1 MMTKPAR
8 NKFFCGLAILLFMS
22 ALQAAELNHADHA
35 DHPDHVPLGKSASLS
50 FADIYLNALNNAPEI
65 LERDIRQQ
73 QAQSYDAIADN
84 WISDRPSLALSYVDD
99 TALDNIGLREIE
111 YAIQLQLKRPSEIN
125 NGRILSDSYLEQ
137 SQAWEQ
143 SLAHYIA
150 GRVRSVLAD
159 ISEAEVNLVLEQ
171 QATRNA
177 EDLLNISNSLFEAG
191 ELSRLDVM
199 QAENLLLNQRR
210 IELEAEAMLVDAERT
225 YEVLTGLNIRPD
237 YLYTETLSEDEEIP
251 DTHPQLLYLQSD
263 IHLAD
268 ANINMAEAQAR
279 GAPTISLGSRRQR
292 GNSFQTFNDSIALSL
307 SVPFGGK
314 NIVATKTSSA
324 RREKVDAEVI
334 YQNTRRALSQ
344 ALHEVEHELYITEL
358 TLSLSEEQKNLSEQ
372 RWQMSRTAF
381 TQGEIALNQV
391 IVALQE
397 NLNAQQEYELLTLKE
412 QRLITE
418 YNQTIGVMP

>member
-1 MMTKPAR
+1 MTIKSLS
-8 NKFFCGLAILLFMS
+8 NKLFCALTLMFFATG
-22 ALQAAELNHADHA
+22 LQAAQTDHEDHE
-35 DHPDHVPLGKSASLS
+35 DHPDHVPLEKSASLS
-50 FADIYLNALNNAPEI
+50 FVEIYTAALNNAPEI

-73 QAQSYDAIADN
+73 QARSYEAIAGN
-84 WISDRPSLALSYVDD
+84 WISDRPSLELNYIDD
-99 TALDNIGLREIE
+99 TVLDNIGMREIE
-111 YAIQLQLKRPSEIN
+111 YAIQLQLKRPSELN
-125 NGRILSDSYLEQ
+125 NGRILSESYLEQ
-137 SQAWEQ
+137 SQAWER

-159 ISEAEVNLVLEQ
+159 ISEAEANLALEQ
-171 QATRNA
+171 EATRNA
-177 EDLLNISNSLFEAG
+177 EDLFNITNSLFDAG

-210 IELEAEAMLVDAERT
+210 TELEAEAMLVDSERN

-237 YLYTETLSEDEEIP
+237 YLYTETLSDDEEIP
-251 DTHPQLLYLQSD
+251 DSHPQLLYLQSD

-279 GAPTISLGSRRQR
+279 GAPTVSLGSRRQR
-292 GNSFQTFNDSIALSL
+292 GNSFQSFNDSIALSL

-334 YQNTRRALSQ
+334 YQNTRRALNQ
-344 ALHEVEHELYITEL
+344 ALHEVEHELYITEVAL
-358 TLSLSEEQKNLSEQ
+358 GLSEQQKNLSEQ

-397 NLNAQQEYELLTLKE
+397 YLNAQQEYELLTLKE